1 MTLSL
6 AAVLL
11 SSAGLASAYCNGMNW
26 PARTSTAFPPGWNG
40 LAQTPPRGWRSW
52 YAYATHMDQQMIE
65 LVVDALSAR
74 NRTVSGYDGLVSLC
88 DLGFCSVGIDEGWEG
103 CGLGGTSASAPTAR
117 PARNAKMRAVRARTH
132 FTLDTHSS
140 RLTLICKP
148 CAVNGT
154 QHYVNGTPAV
164 NPKLFPD
171 MRGLVQYGH
180 AHGLRMGLYLNG
192 CGCIERTEPASGW
205 AIDYEGDTAALLS
218 FGFVS
223 TLCARARARVRAFCA
238 FSLLFFALTHVFL
251 PI

>member
-1 MTLSL
+1 M
-6 AAVLL
+6 
-11 SSAGLASAYCNGMNW
+11 C
-26 PARTSTAFPPGWNG
+26 
-40 LAQTPPRGWRSW
+40 
-52 YAYATHMDQQMIE
+52 E
-65 LVVDALSAR
+65 
-74 NRTVSGYDGLVSLC
+74 
-88 DLGFCSVGIDEGWEG
+88 
-103 CGLGGTSASAPTAR
+103 
-117 PARNAKMRAVRARTH
+117 
-132 FTLDTHSS
+132 
-140 RLTLICKP
+140 P

-223 TLCARARARVRAFCA
+223 TLCARARARA
-238 FSLLFFALTHVFL
+238 
-251 PI
+251 